1 MYIHSDESARH
12 GGAMQAS
19 HIMDNGADT
28 EEAQKQKV
36 ARKRIA
42 IAAEA
47 LSSASD
53 VKIPSIPKTEAVLR
67 VLGMVLMQSKAHCQ
81 AVQRLHNTVYW
92 LLLLCSACQDDASS
106 LQRQPME

>member
-1 MYIHSDESARH
+1 MAQHHRSRLELSVYRYLGESASH

-53 VKIPSIPKTEAVLR
+53 VKIPNIPKTEAVLR
-67 VLGMVLMQSKAHCQ
+67 VLGIVLMWSHCL
-81 AVQRLHNTVYW
+81 AVQRLHNRVYW
-92 LLLLCSACQDDASS
+92 RAVALLCPSG
-106 LQRQPME
+106 

>member
-1 MYIHSDESARH
+1 
-12 GGAMQAS
+12 
-19 HIMDNGADT
+19 MDNGTDN

-53 VKIPSIPKTEAVLR
+53 VKIPNIPKTEAVLR
-67 VLGMVLMQSKAHCQ
+67 VLGEHLSLCHMHLTHRHC
-81 AVQRLHNTVYW
+81 
-92 LLLLCSACQDDASS
+92 SS
-106 LQRQPME
+106 VWY